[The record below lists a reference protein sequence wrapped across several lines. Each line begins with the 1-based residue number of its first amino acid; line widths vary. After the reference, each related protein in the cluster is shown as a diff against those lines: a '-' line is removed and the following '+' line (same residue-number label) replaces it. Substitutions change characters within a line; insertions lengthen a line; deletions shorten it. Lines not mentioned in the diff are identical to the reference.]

1 MIKNRPVRE
10 EISYDFTR
18 YGARI
23 EIHRGRYE
31 WFLDQPE
38 DIATY
43 SYDGFLPQFV
53 PDAVLVP
60 ENAKQISQIMKAASR
75 M

>member
-10 EISYDFTR
+10 EIPYDFTR

-23 EIHRGRYE
+23 EFIVGDE
-31 WFLDQPE
+31 WFFDQPE

-60 ENAKQISQIMKAASR
+60 ENAKQISQIMKAANR